1 MPEMRKMSETE
12 FREYSLSGNYYRII
26 LKVGTPLAIFAFFN
40 CVFSILDTIMA
51 SHIGTIAVSTVSYMA
66 QLRMILNSIG
76 SGLITGSM
84 ILINRAYGAGDKEKA
99 GELMNTMVRL
109 LLVMSALFILMIP
122 FVPII
127 LKAISTPVEFIDEGI
142 AYFRILIAA
151 TVVNF
156 INLVYI
162 NVEKSRGNTKTIMII
177 NIITMIIKLGLSA
190 ISVYVLEKGIVYIA
204 GASLITYSLFALY
217 SISHLFE
224 KNSIF
229 CIKPG
234 LVFRKSCY
242 SRKIIGISCP
252 VAVED
257 SAFSLGKVVVNSM
270 ASAYGAEMVGAL
282 GVSNNM
288 CGIASNFE
296 NGFSDASSAI
306 VSQNY
311 GAKKYDRAIKAYVA
325 NIVITFTVSLIA
337 LAFLF
342 MLDEPLIRLFSTSRS
357 GLDASFHDT
366 ISRIFLFDAFSCL
379 GIALNGAGMDFLL
392 GLGRTKITLVL
403 NFVKIFVLR
412 IPVLFILQHFISDGA
427 TALGIMMLISNVG
440 VSIPTTI
447 ICACVSA
454 KLLRK
459 KD

>member
-1 MPEMRKMSETE
+1 MGRMTETE
-12 FREYSLSGNYYRII
+12 FREYSLSGNLYGLI
-26 LKVGTPLAIFAFFN
+26 LQVGTPLAVFALFN
-40 CVFSILDTIMA
+40 CLFSILDTMMA
-51 SHIGTIAVSTVSYMA
+51 SHLGTIDVSAVAYLN
-66 QLRMILNSIG
+66 QLRMILNAIG

-84 ILINRAYGAGDKEKA
+84 ILINRAYGAGDNAKISI
-99 GELMNTMVRL
+99 LMNTLIRL
-109 LLVMSALFILMIP
+109 LMALSALFILMIP
-122 FVPII
+122 FVPDI
-127 LKAISTPVEFIDEGI
+127 LRAISTPEEFIKEG
-142 AYFRILIAA
+142 ALYFRILLIASA
-151 TVVNF
+151 LNF

-162 NVEKSRGNTKTIMII
+162 NIEKTRGRTGVIMVI
-177 NIITMIIKLGLSA
+177 NIASMIVKLGLSA
-190 ISVYVLEKGIVYIA
+190 FFIYALDKGITFIA
-204 GASLITYSLFALY
+204 LATLITYALFAAY
-217 SISHLFE
+217 SLTHIFDKS
-224 KNSIF
+224 SIF
-229 CIKPG
+229 YVNPRLIFKG
-234 LVFRKSCY
+234 KKEYTKSL
-242 SRKIIGISCP
+242 IGISYP
-252 VAVED
+252 VAIED
-257 SAFSLGKVVVNSM
+257 STFSLGKVVVSSLA
-270 ASAYGAEMVGAL
+270 ASYGAEMIGAL
-282 GVSNNM
+282 GISNNM

>member
-1 MPEMRKMSETE
+1 MPEMRKLSETE

-177 NIITMIIKLGLSA
+177 NIITIK
-190 ISVYVLEKGIVYIA
+190 K
-204 GASLITYSLFALY
+204 F
-217 SISHLFE
+217 
-224 KNSIF
+224 
-229 CIKPG
+229 P
-234 LVFRKSCY
+234 
-242 SRKIIGISCP
+242 
-252 VAVED
+252 
-257 SAFSLGKVVVNSM
+257 
-270 ASAYGAEMVGAL
+270 
-282 GVSNNM
+282 
-288 CGIASNFE
+288 
-296 NGFSDASSAI
+296 
-306 VSQNY
+306 
-311 GAKKYDRAIKAYVA
+311 
-325 NIVITFTVSLIA
+325 
-337 LAFLF
+337 
-342 MLDEPLIRLFSTSRS
+342 
-357 GLDASFHDT
+357 
-366 ISRIFLFDAFSCL
+366 
-379 GIALNGAGMDFLL
+379 
-392 GLGRTKITLVL
+392 
-403 NFVKIFVLR
+403 
-412 IPVLFILQHFISDGA
+412 
-427 TALGIMMLISNVG
+427 
-440 VSIPTTI
+440 
-447 ICACVSA
+447 
-454 KLLRK
+454 
-459 KD
+459 